1 MERRSPRDG
10 ATATVS
16 LELTSCDCYSIME
29 QYQQQVLAYT
39 QTSQALQDGISG
51 RLTKANDILIS
62 CITDNTESTTTALDV
77 SLENDGYQL
86 ETEF

>member
-1 MERRSPRDG
+1 
-10 ATATVS
+10 
-16 LELTSCDCYSIME
+16 ME

-77 SLENDGYQL
+77 SLENDGSSWKLNSDDTLSEALLGNISEAMNEVSQHL
-86 ETEF
+86 S